1 MANENEIHQDL
12 GTDLGHGG
20 PRVSGPTEAAYL
32 RRQQTGST
40 PPADAKPHIEQQ
52 KEQAAAKESA
62 RVAALS
68 PTERRLEELN
78 RFDNP
83 DGVHSR
89 DEAKQKA
96 AMTELRKLLAADPEE
111 QSALGEATLED
122 NRERYG
128 LRVPGE
134 HVLPKVYA
142 EEYEQNFSGHE
153 HDFFVAARQHGLDTG
168 LVSELRDE
176 GIRMAIRAQGAPVS
190 EDQWAAFDAKFGRRL
205 TKTQVTALKSWWKT
219 SVERGGDAE

>member
-1 MANENEIHQDL
+1 MADEQIHQDL
-12 GTDLGHGG
+12 GVDLGHGG
-20 PRVSGPTEAAYL
+20 PGIHNATEAAV
-32 RRQQTGST
+32 RRREGSSTTEAPSTKTFAQQQQ
-40 PPADAKPHIEQQ
+40 DA
-52 KEQAAAKESA
+52 AAAKESA
-62 RVAALS
+62 RVAALT
-68 PTERRLEELN
+68 PTQRRLEKLN
-78 RFDNP
+78 RYENES
-83 DGVHSR
+83 GIHSK
-89 DEAKQKA
+89 DPEKQKA
-96 AMTELRKLLAADPEE
+96 AMVELRKLLAADPEE